1 MFWNNDFKV
10 FKSLIDFWLD
20 VSNYLFLYLHM
31 HFLKTI
37 HVYYINSSCIA
48 KSRDNDIVYLDFYK
62 RTQGIWRWHLE
73 TKPSIS
79 LNVTCVSNLF
89 RFSADDAGSSSV
101 IRVFQFIYA
110 WDLSIIMTLQF
121 SPSRM
126 MTKHVFVTLISL
138 TIVLHT
144 VKHAKFPYAAFVY
157 QPNTNHT
164 RYKNCPIKLKNF

>member
-1 MFWNNDFKV
+1 MFQTIFV
-10 FKSLIDFWLD
+10 LIFTCIFWRQYMCIKLTRR
-20 VSNYLFLYLHM
+20 VLRKIETMILYIYL
-31 HFLKTI
+31 
-37 HVYYINSSCIA
+37 N
-48 KSRDNDIVYLDFYK
+48 FYK

-89 RFSADDAGSSSV
+89 RFSADDAGSISV
-101 IRVFQFIYA
+101 TRVFQFIYA

-121 SPSRM
+121 SPSRT

-144 VKHAKFPYAAFVY
+144 VKHAKSPYAVFVY

-164 RYKNCPIKLKNF
+164 RYTNCPIKLKNF